1 MDDHYTDPSDGST
14 TTIRKYQFTT
24 LCFFTYNK
32 FKGDRSIDRKCSTT
46 GFKIRRGGLT
56 VVQSLQTPPKPQEPS
71 SGEQQG
77 GYKEMSAS
85 VIV

>member
-1 MDDHYTDPSDGST
+1 MTEALQPSENISS
-14 TTIRKYQFTT
+14 QHFV
-24 LCFFTYNK
+24 FFTYNK
-32 FKGDRSIDRKCSTT
+32 FKDGDRSIDRKCSTT

-77 GYKEMSAS
+77 GYKKMSAS